1 MVDRV
6 NRLIASSTSGL
17 AKLYY
22 TYFSMTYNILEQF
35 CQEFIELSRRF
46 SRDS

>member
-1 MVDRV
+1 MVDRI
-6 NRLIASSTSGL
+6 NRLIASSTPSL
-17 AKLYY
+17 EKLYY

-35 CQEFIELSRRF
+35 CQEFIELSRHF